1 MSVKAYILIATTV
14 GKNKDVASTLRE
26 VAHVTSVDLVMGPYD
41 IIVQVENL
49 SLNEIG
55 DLVTTNIHSIPG
67 VSRTLTCLA
76 ANPLGLSS

>member
-14 GKNKDVASTLRE
+14 GKNRDVASTLRE
-26 VAHVTSVDLVMGPYD
+26 VDHVTSVDLVMGPYD

-76 ANPLGLSS
+76 ANPLGPSS